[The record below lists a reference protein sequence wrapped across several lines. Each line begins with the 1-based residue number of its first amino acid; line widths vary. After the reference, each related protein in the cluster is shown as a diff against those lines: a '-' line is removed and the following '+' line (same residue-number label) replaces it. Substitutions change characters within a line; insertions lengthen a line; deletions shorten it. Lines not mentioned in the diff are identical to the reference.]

1 MSDKYGVILFDLD
14 GTITDSGVGVTKS
27 VMYALAKYGITVS
40 DPSELFR
47 FIGPPLIDSFMKF
60 YGFSHS
66 QAVEAT
72 DFYREYYRET
82 GIWENTVYD
91 GIPEILKELSERGKR
106 VIVATSKPEVFAV
119 KILEH
124 QNIAKYFEFIAGA
137 NMDETRTQKDEVIKY
152 ALETCGIADMS
163 DVVMVGDTKFDVIGA
178 NKFGMDSIGVLFGY
192 GSQEEMEAEGVT
204 YICETAEDLRNLL
217 ARL

>member
-1 MSDKYGVILFDLD
+1 M
-14 GTITDSGVGVTKS
+14 
-27 VMYALAKYGITVS
+27 
-40 DPSELFR
+40 
-47 FIGPPLIDSFMKF
+47 
-60 YGFSHS
+60 
-66 QAVEAT
+66 
-72 DFYREYYRET
+72 
-82 GIWENTVYD
+82 
-91 GIPEILKELSERGKR
+91 
-106 VIVATSKPEVFAV
+106 